1 MASIGFDT
9 DETNAAVN
17 GLTET
22 LTGTIT
28 QATNNS
34 SGAFSASGAKAADT
48 FLTAFESKLSDLDLD
63 LSTIDLEQELWEATI
78 GKTASEQDKKA
89 KETAVITEKI
99 KIQNEKV
106 DQANQKYEYTVKKMG
121 KTSEDAKKAY
131 QQLLQ
136 EQIDLANLTNKLDE
150 SRNTVANNSA
160 DAMVAY
166 AKYVSE
172 SQDDLLKMG
181 FTMEQI
187 SAAAAER
194 TGYNLKNTTQTMTDS
209 VTSAVS
215 TAMNTV
221 SDTYLATAESTL
233 GALSTNFENYGAQY
247 ATSIGSGM
255 ETTTSAVTTGAQ
267 ALTTAGKN
275 QLMQDSG
282 QWYTLGQ
289 MCAEGFKQGIL
300 SKSKE
305 IADAA
310 REVAAAAFTAVQ
322 IEVDSHSPSRKF
334 MWLGEMCG
342 LGMSIGFQNMEGE
355 VSRSATRV
363 SEETITAARDTIG
376 QLADIIDTDPT
387 LHPQIAPVVD
397 LTHVR
402 SGFNKL
408 GSMKT
413 PVISTYVTGAR
424 VNAVA
429 NSLNSHENGMKQ
441 PVPQNNQN
449 GPQVVEFVQNNY
461 SPKALSRSEIYRNT
475 NNQFTAFKE
484 AISKV

>member
-1 MASIGFDT
+1 
-9 DETNAAVN
+9 
-17 GLTET
+17 
-22 LTGTIT
+22 
-28 QATNNS
+28 
-34 SGAFSASGAKAADT
+34 
-48 FLTAFESKLSDLDLD
+48 
-63 LSTIDLEQELWEATI
+63 
-78 GKTASEQDKKA
+78 
-89 KETAVITEKI
+89 
-99 KIQNEKV
+99 
-106 DQANQKYEYTVKKMG
+106 
-121 KTSEDAKKAY
+121 
-131 QQLLQ
+131 
-136 EQIDLANLTNKLDE
+136 
-150 SRNTVANNSA
+150 
-160 DAMVAY
+160 
-166 AKYVSE
+166 
-172 SQDDLLKMG
+172 
-181 FTMEQI
+181 MEQI
-187 SAAAAER
+187 SAAASER
-194 TGYNLKNTTQTMTDS
+194 TGYNLKNTTETMTES
-209 VTSAVS
+209 VTNAVS

-233 GALSTNFENYGAQY
+233 GALTTNFEGYGTQY
-247 ATSIGSGM
+247 ATSIGEGM
-255 ETTTSAVTTGAQ
+255 KTTTSAVTAGAQ

-275 QLMQDSG
+275 QLTQDSG

-300 SKSKE
+300 SKSEE
-305 IADAA
+305 IAIAA

-355 VSRSATRV
+355 ISHSATRV
-363 SEETITAARDTIG
+363 SEETIAAARDTIG

-429 NSLNSHENGMKQ
+429 NSLSSRENGMKQ

-461 SPKALSRSEIYRNT
+461 SPKSLSRSEIYRNT